1 MLNRMIDAAKDFDEA
16 AAVDFLD
23 RQGFTGP
30 FHIKL
35 LRGGYWNTVMRID
48 SSAGIFVLKRYVEV
62 LPNSLFPNLPDQ
74 EAAAL
79 DRLKGHDV
87 APDPVGFWSEDGI
100 LVYGYV
106 AGEPWADDVIA
117 VADLLRRKEAVSPAG
132 FRTVSWQPEAILAEG
147 DRLMARCH
155 DDPLRRLLRDRRPA
169 SVPIDPPRK
178 LSLIH
183 TDIGAGNLI
192 GAGAGLRLIDW
203 QCPAE
208 GDLAED
214 IYSFLSP
221 AFQLLNER
229 QPLSPDEIEHF
240 FVALAMPPMRER
252 YLRLRP
258 YYAYRM
264 AAYCCLRYQGAGED
278 RILHDR
284 YHAAVTAELEALEP
298 L

>member
-1 MLNRMIDAAKDFDEA
+1 MSTGMVDAAADFDEA
-16 AAVDFLD
+16 AAVAFLA
-23 RQGFTGP
+23 RQGFAGP
-30 FHIKL
+30 FRVKL
-35 LRGGYWNTVMRID
+35 LRGGYWNKVMRID
-48 SSAGIFVLKRYVEV
+48 GASGVFVLKRYVEV

-79 DRLKGHDV
+79 DRLKGLDV
-87 APDPVGFWSEDGI
+87 APDPVGFWPEDGI

-106 AGEPWADDVIA
+106 EGELWSGDVAA
-117 VADLLRRKEAVSPAG
+117 VADLLRRKEAASPVG
-132 FRTVSWQPEAILAEG
+132 FRMAPWQPEAILSEG

-155 DDPLRRLLRDRRPA
+155 DDQLARLLRQRRPA
-169 SVPIDPPRK
+169 PLPIDPPAK
-178 LSLIH
+178 LSVIH

-192 GAGAGLRLIDW
+192 GSGAALRLIDW

-214 IYSFLSP
+214 VYSFLSP

-229 QPLSPDEIEHF
+229 RPLAPDAIDTF
-240 FVALAMPPMRER
+240 FGALAMIDIRER

-258 YYAYRM
+258 YFAYRM

-278 RILHDR
+278 RTLHDR
-284 YHAAVTAELEALEP
+284 YHAAVTAELESLDLP
-298 L
+298 

>member
-1 MLNRMIDAAKDFDEA
+1 MSAAFDEA
-16 AAVDFLD
+16 DAIAFLESH
-23 RQGFTGP
+23 GFAGP
-30 FHIKL
+30 FRAKM
-35 LRGGYWNTVMRID
+35 LRGGYWNKVMRID
-48 SSAGIFVLKRYVEV
+48 SATGPYVLKRYVEV

-79 DRLKGHDV
+79 DRLKGADV
-87 APDPVGFWSEDGI
+87 APEPVGFWPDDGI

-106 AGEPWADDVIA
+106 EGNLWSDDVVA
-117 VADLLRRKEAVSPAG
+117 VADLLIRKEEISPAG
-132 FRTVSWQPEAILAEG
+132 FRAVPWQPEAILAEG
-147 DRLMARCH
+147 DRLMARCS
-155 DDPLRRLLRDRRPA
+155 DDPLARRLRERRPEPQP
-169 SVPIDPPRK
+169 VDPPAR
-178 LSLIH
+178 LSMIH

-192 GAGAGLRLIDW
+192 GTGAGVRLIDW

-214 IYSFLSP
+214 VYSFLSP

-229 QPLSPDEIEHF
+229 RPLTPDVVDTF
-240 FVALAMPPMRER
+240 FTALALSGMRDR

-278 RILHDR
+278 RLLHDR
-284 YHAAVTAELEALEP
+284 YYAAVSAELEALG
-298 L
+298 